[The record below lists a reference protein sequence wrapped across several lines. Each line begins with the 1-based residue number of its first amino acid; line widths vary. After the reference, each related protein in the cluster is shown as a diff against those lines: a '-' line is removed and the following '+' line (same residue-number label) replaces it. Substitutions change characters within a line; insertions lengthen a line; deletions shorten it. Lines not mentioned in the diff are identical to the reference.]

1 MTGGLI
7 VKKTSRL
14 EKGEMRHMVERKG
27 VLVTDVRGF
36 ANPVIARRLLDAGA
50 AVVGA
55 DPSVETD
62 TREDGLDLVAWSDPA
77 RIVESAVDRLG
88 GRLDAIVISPAMP
101 APRTPVE
108 TLSADVLEA
117 YFGRIAI
124 QSLLFAAAAA
134 AHMRR
139 AKSGRIV
146 FGTSS
151 GPIGGIPGFAAY
163 AAARSA
169 VNGVVRTLALELAS
183 DGVSVNAVA
192 PNFIQTETYY
202 PRALLED
209 PVKGPKLLARVPMG
223 RLGEA
228 DEVASVIELLALGR
242 SGFVSGQVIPIS
254 GAWC

>member
-1 MTGGLI
+1 MATRRL
-7 VKKTSRL
+7 KKR
-14 EKGEMRHMVERKG
+14 ERKQMGERKG

-36 ANPVIARRLLDAGA
+36 ANPVIARRLIEAGA
-50 AVVGA
+50 DVVGA
-55 DPSVETD
+55 DPSVD
-62 TREDGLDLVAWSDPA
+62 TEMREEGLHLVAWSDPA

-108 TLSADVLEA
+108 ALSADVLEA
-117 YFGRIAI
+117 YFSRIAI
-124 QSLLFAAAAA
+124 QSLLFASAAAI
-134 AHMRR
+134 HMRR

-169 VNGVVRTLALELAS
+169 VNGAVRTLALELAP

-228 DEVASVIELLALGR
+228 EEVASIIELLALGR